1 MGRTQ
6 RNGRTDKLAEAH
18 DRLAAA
24 VEALVTGDDW
34 QAFLT
39 MAAKLHGYSANNVL
53 LILSQAPWASQVA
66 GYQTWKQVGRQVRAG
81 EKGIAIL
88 APCRYRS
95 VGDDNDGDDGAGQPE
110 AQPGRIVVRGFR
122 VVHVFDISQTDG
134 PEIAEP
140 ARAKLLQGE
149 APEGLWDNLA
159 GQIADAG
166 YSIERGDCY
175 GANGRTSFATRTV
188 TVRADVDDAQAVKTL
203 CHELAHIE
211 MHDGSEYATGCR
223 GRAEVEAESVA
234 YLVCHHHGLASDEYS
249 FAYVAGWTGGDVD
262 TVRATAERVLATAR
276 RIIDRLGDTDPAA
289 LVAVA
294 TAA

>member
-6 RNGRTDKLAEAH
+6 RNDRTDKLAEAH

-122 VVHVFDISQTDG
+122 VVHVFDPLSQESMSRG
-134 PEIAEP
+134 GHRAVQRRKPEPTTESVS
-140 ARAKLLQGE
+140 L
-149 APEGLWDNLA
+149 
-159 GQIADAG
+159 
-166 YSIERGDCY
+166 GD
-175 GANGRTSFATRTV
+175 
-188 TVRADVDDAQAVKTL
+188 L
-203 CHELAHIE
+203 
-211 MHDGSEYATGCR
+211 R
-223 GRAEVEAESVA
+223 GRHQNRANDEA
-234 YLVCHHHGLASDEYS
+234 
-249 FAYVAGWTGGDVD
+249 
-262 TVRATAERVLATAR
+262 
-276 RIIDRLGDTDPAA
+276 
-289 LVAVA
+289 
-294 TAA
+294 